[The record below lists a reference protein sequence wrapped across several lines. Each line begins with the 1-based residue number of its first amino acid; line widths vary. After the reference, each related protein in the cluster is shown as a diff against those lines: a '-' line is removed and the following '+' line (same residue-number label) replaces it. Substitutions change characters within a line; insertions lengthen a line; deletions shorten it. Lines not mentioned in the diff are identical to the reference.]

1 MATDDKFRDYLK
13 RATADLQ
20 RTRRRLREVEA
31 KDREPI
37 AIVAMSC
44 RYPGGVNSPEDLWN
58 MLVEAR
64 SGISSFPGDR
74 GWDLETLYDEDHT
87 ASGTTY
93 ARDGGFLEGAGDF
106 DAGFFGIS
114 PREALVMDPQQ
125 RHVLEVAWEAL
136 ERAAIDPGTLR
147 GTPTGVF
154 VGGTQTGYVSGL
166 GPFPE
171 GVEGYVQTGNT
182 SSVISGRVAYS
193 LGLEGPAVTV
203 DTACSS
209 SLVAIHLACQSL
221 RSGESTLALAGGVTV
236 MPTPELMVD
245 FSRQQGLAR
254 DGRCKAFSDDADGTV
269 FAEGVGMLLLE
280 RLSDA
285 RANGHQV
292 LAVIRGTA
300 VNQDGASNGLTA
312 PNGPSQE
319 RVIRQ
324 ALTNAGVTAAE
335 VDVVEAHG
343 TGTTLGDPIEA
354 QALLATYGRDRDPA
368 QPLWLGSVKSNIGH
382 TQAAA
387 GVAGVI
393 KMVMATREGLLPQTL
408 YVSAPSSH
416 VDWEE
421 GQVRLLEQ
429 TRDWPQPD
437 GRPRR
442 AGVSSFGVSGT
453 NAHVIVEQAEEPQP
467 RPDAPESAPAVSGA
481 VPWVLSGR
489 GEEALRAQA
498 SRLADHVEAR
508 PETSAEDIALS
519 LVRARA
525 AFEDRAVVVGA
536 DREELLSGLR
546 ALAAGESV
554 PGVVSG
560 TASGQREAV
569 LVFPGQGAQW
579 AGMGVELAQASPV
592 FAARLAECGQALS
605 EFVDWDLLAVLRG
618 EDGAPTL
625 DRVDVVQPA
634 TWAVMV
640 SLAALWESVGVRPA
654 AVIGHSQGE
663 VAAACVAGALSLRDA
678 ARVVAQ
684 RGKVIRRELAG
695 TGGMLAVLLPY
706 EELVRR
712 LEPWSDRLSVAAVNG
727 PSSVVVSG
735 GAADLEEFFAAIT
748 GEGVQARKIAV
759 DYASHSAQVEGLRET
774 VLAELAG
781 LEPRSAD
788 VPFYSTV
795 VAEPL
800 DTVRLGAD
808 YWYTNLRQRVRFE
821 DAVRVAIRDGH
832 DFFLEVSPHPVLT
845 MAVQDILDAT
855 ASSGVAAASLRRGEG
870 GPGRFVRSAGEAFA
884 AGVGVD
890 WLRLLPGTAVGAELP
905 TYAFQHRRYWL
916 EPGVA
921 GVADAGGLGLT
932 RVDHPLLGAAVELP
946 DQGGLV
952 LTGRI
957 STATHPWLADHGVGE
972 TVVFPGTGFVELVV
986 RAGDEVGCPVVE
998 ELTLEAPL
1006 VIDGDEPVQL
1016 QVAVS
1021 SAGEDGRREVAVHA
1035 RTGQRSWTRHAAGTL
1050 TATSSLPS
1058 PADEQWPPAGA
1069 DAVDVSSH
1077 YETLASTGYGYGPA
1091 FQGLKRAWIR
1101 DNEVFAEV
1109 ELDEREAAEAG
1120 GYGIHPALLDAAL
1133 HATGLIEEAE
1143 GVALPFAWN
1152 GVELLAS
1159 GAQQVRVHVLPAE
1172 GGASSIR
1179 IADGTGAPVAV
1190 VTSLISRPLPAD
1202 GLSSSR
1208 PQPGHDALHRV
1219 QWVPLPGEP
1228 AGSVAGDVAVV
1239 GERWPALA
1247 AAVQAAGGGVAEYA
1261 DVAAVG
1267 DAVASGRDLPAA
1279 VVLRLPTASG
1289 QDRLLDG
1296 LRPELDRVVG
1306 VLGGWLADERLAE
1319 TRLVLVT
1326 SGAVTTG
1333 AETGTE
1339 TGGALVGA
1347 AVSGLVRSA
1356 QAENPGRILLVD
1368 LDDAAESL
1376 TALASLLGVEDEPQL
1391 AVRAGRVLVPRL
1403 ARADTSGDL
1412 ATPDGPQA
1420 WRLDC
1425 PAKGSLEELALV
1437 PAPEA
1442 DRELAAGEVRVD
1454 VRAAG
1459 LNFRDVVVALGMV
1472 PEQGEPIGGE

>member
-64 SGISSFPGDR
+64 SGISSFPDDR
-74 GWDLETLYDEDHT
+74 GWDLETLYSEDHN

-193 LGLEGPAVTV
+193 MGLEGPAVTV

-254 DGRCKAFSDDADGTV
+254 DGKCKAFSDDADGTV

-368 QPLWLGSVKSNIGH
+368 EPLWLGSVKSNIGH

-408 YVSAPSSH
+408 YVSAPSTH

-429 TRDWPQPD
+429 AREWPEPD

-453 NAHVIVEQAEEPQP
+453 NAHVIVEQAVASQPQP
-467 RPDAPESAPAVSGA
+467 QDVPADAPVVSGV
-481 VPWVLSGR
+481 VPWVVSGR

-498 SRLADHVEAR
+498 SRLAAYVDAR
-508 PETSAEDIALS
+508 PEVSAEGVGVS

-536 DREELLSGLR
+536 DREELLGGLR
-546 ALAAGESV
+546 ALAAGESD
-554 PGVVSG
+554 PAVVSG
-560 TASGQREAV
+560 TASGRRDAV

-605 EFVDWDLLAVLRG
+605 EFVDWDLLDVLRG

-735 GAADLEEFFAAIT
+735 GAADLDEFFAALT
-748 GEGVQARKIAV
+748 AEGVQARKIAV
-759 DYASHSAQVEGLRET
+759 DYASHSAQVERLRET

-795 VAEPL
+795 AAEPL
-800 DTVRLGAD
+800 DTARLGAD

-821 DAVRVAIRDGH
+821 DAVRGAVRDGH
-832 DFFLEVSPHPVLT
+832 DLFLEVSPHPVLT

-855 ASSGVAAASLRRGEG
+855 SSSGVAVSSLRRSEG
-870 GPGRFVRSAGEAFA
+870 GPGRFVRSVGEAFA
-884 AGVGVD
+884 AGVEVAWG
-890 WLRLLPGTAVGAELP
+890 RLLPGTSVAAELP

-916 EPGVA
+916 EPATTGVS
-921 GVADAGGLGLT
+921 DAGGLGLT
-932 RVDHPLLGAAVELP
+932 RVDHALLAAAVELP
-946 DQGGLV
+946 DHGGLV

-957 STATHPWLADHGVGE
+957 STSTHPWLADHGVGE

-1016 QVAVS
+1016 QVAV
-1021 SAGEDGRREVAVHA
+1021 AAADEDGRREVAVHA
-1035 RTGQRSWTRHAAGTL
+1035 RTGQRPWTRHAAGTL
-1050 TATSSLPS
+1050 SATSSAAGS
-1058 PADEQWPPAGA
+1058 ADEQWPPAGA
-1069 DAVDVSSH
+1069 QAVDVSGH
-1077 YETLASTGYGYGPA
+1077 YEALARAGYGYGPA
-1091 FQGLKRAWIR
+1091 FQGLKRAWVR
-1101 DNEVFAEV
+1101 GAEVFAEV
-1109 ELDEREAAEAG
+1109 ELDEREAAEARA
-1120 GYGIHPALLDAAL
+1120 YGIHPALLDAAL
-1133 HATGLIEEAE
+1133 HATGLIEQAE

-1172 GGASSIR
+1172 DGASSIR

-1202 GLSSSR
+1202 GLSSR
-1208 PQPGHDALHRV
+1208 PQVGHDALHRV
-1219 QWVPLPGEP
+1219 AWVPLPGEP
-1228 AGSVAGDVAVV
+1228 VGAVDVAVV
-1239 GERWPALA
+1239 GERWPGLA
-1247 AAVQAAGGGVAEYA
+1247 AAVESAGGGVEEYV
-1261 DVAAVG
+1261 DAAALG
-1267 DAVASGRDLPAA
+1267 DAVASGQAVPAA
-1279 VVLRLPTASG
+1279 VVMRVLRRDGDGPLE
-1289 QDRLLDG
+1289 G
-1296 LRPELDRVVG
+1296 LRSELDRVVG
-1306 VLGGWLADERLAE
+1306 VLSGWLADERLAE

-1333 AETGTE
+1333 AETGSAD
-1339 TGGALVGA
+1339 GG
-1347 AVSGLVRSA
+1347 
-1356 QAENPGRILLVD
+1356 
-1368 LDDAAESL
+1368 
-1376 TALASLLGVEDEPQL
+1376 
-1391 AVRAGRVLVPRL
+1391 
-1403 ARADTSGDL
+1403 
-1412 ATPDGPQA
+1412 
-1420 WRLDC
+1420 
-1425 PAKGSLEELALV
+1425 GSMA
-1437 PAPEA
+1437 
-1442 DRELAAGEVRVD
+1442 
-1454 VRAAG
+1454 
-1459 LNFRDVVVALGMV
+1459 
-1472 PEQGEPIGGE
+1472 